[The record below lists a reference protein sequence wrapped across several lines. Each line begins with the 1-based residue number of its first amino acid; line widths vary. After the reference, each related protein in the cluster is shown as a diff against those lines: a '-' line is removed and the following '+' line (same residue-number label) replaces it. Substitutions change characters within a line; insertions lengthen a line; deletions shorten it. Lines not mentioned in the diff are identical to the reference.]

1 VLAVV
6 LAVQTVAVAL
16 FVGSAF
22 AERSAL
28 RVAVD
33 SPA

>member
-1 VLAVV
+1 
-6 LAVQTVAVAL
+6 VQTVAVAL